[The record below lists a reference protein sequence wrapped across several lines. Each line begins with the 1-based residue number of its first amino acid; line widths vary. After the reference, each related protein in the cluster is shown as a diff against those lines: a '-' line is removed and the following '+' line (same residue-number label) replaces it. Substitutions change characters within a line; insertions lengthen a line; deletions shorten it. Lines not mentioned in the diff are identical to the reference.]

1 MEIKFLVTLQL
12 HKINAMNNNVT
23 SLPSLAILAGGLAT
37 RLGNVSKKVP
47 KALLRVGG
55 KPFIAHQLRLAQQQ
69 GINKVVLCVGYLGSD
84 IEAYVG
90 DGDRFGL
97 RVSYSYDGPVLLGTG
112 GALKKAVTKLPEVFL
127 IMYGDSY
134 LNTSYRR
141 VAKQFY
147 LSGKLG
153 LMTVFRN
160 ANQWDK
166 SNVEFWKDIVIQYDK
181 KDPNPDMKFIDYGLS
196 VLKSKALDSWAPNE
210 PFDLVEVYQHLIGLG
225 ELAGYEVPERFYEIG
240 SPEGLAETDHY
251 LAEKRGTDVIR

>member
-1 MEIKFLVTLQL
+1 MS
-12 HKINAMNNNVT
+12 NVI
-23 SLPSLAILAGGLAT
+23 SLPSIAILAGGLAT

-84 IEAYVG
+84 IEAFVG

-97 RVSYSYDGPVLLGTG
+97 QVSYSYDSPVLLGTG

-153 LMTVFRN
+153 LMTVFQNSNR
-160 ANQWDK
+160 WDK
-166 SNVEFWKDIVIQYDK
+166 SNVEYRNDMIIRYDK
-181 KDPNPDMKFIDYGLS
+181 KNLTPQMNYIDYGLT
-196 VLKSKALDSWAPNE
+196 VLNVKALDSWAPNE
-210 PFDLVEVYQHLIGLG
+210 PFDLVEVYQRLINLN
-225 ELAGYEVPERFYEIG
+225 ELAGYEVTERFYEIG
-240 SPEGLAETDHY
+240 SPDGLAETDRY
-251 LAEKRGTDVIR
+251 LSERRVTNVICR